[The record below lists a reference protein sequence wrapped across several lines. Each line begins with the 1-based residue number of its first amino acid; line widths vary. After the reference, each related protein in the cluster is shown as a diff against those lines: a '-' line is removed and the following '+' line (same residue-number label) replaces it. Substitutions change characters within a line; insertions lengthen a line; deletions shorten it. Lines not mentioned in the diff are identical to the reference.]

1 MKACLGIKFLN
12 PAGYRKNLTKKC
24 GIAQSERGAAVS
36 EDSLPDGSPRPA
48 EERHLSQNTLTAYRK
63 RFILLLITKTLAT
76 AVLSLGLGG
85 RRAAKLAWHRLAN
98 ANLRRR
104 DGHAPR
110 RHRIVAGDGVKVMRL
125 LLPAIVDRV
134 QRLSREYLE
143 IRNRQMHAK
152 AFMAETSAAAAR
164 GELIAKDLVAAQAAY
179 LLVAMRQKIL
189 NLPSTYA
196 RRIVGLKDVNA
207 AKTTYCVMNDVAVG
221 PAPDSW

>member
-1 MKACLGIKFLN
+1 MFRNKIPEPCWIPEEPHQGVWNRTIG
-12 PAGYRKNLTKKC
+12 AGC
-24 GIAQSERGAAVS
+24 GCERGFTSRRVAAAS
-36 EDSLPDGSPRPA
+36 RRASPLA
-48 EERHLSQNTLTAYRK
+48 EYIDRVRK

-164 GELIAKDLVAAQAAY
+164 GELIAKDLVAAQAASIHQT
-179 LLVAMRQKIL
+179 LFQSRHKWC
-189 NLPSTYA
+189 PT
-196 RRIVGLKDVNA
+196 RP
-207 AKTTYCVMNDVAVG
+207 C
-221 PAPDSW
+221 